1 MGNDIQKS
9 VKVRYKDEEIDFI
22 KTYYPF
28 IHNEDLSIMMGRTS
42 VSIGVAANK
51 IGVKKCKGFL
61 SLNMR
66 RVSEI
71 GRIKSPS
78 RSTCFKKGFTP

>member
-9 VKVRYKDEEIDFI
+9 VKIRYKDEEIEFL

-28 IHNEDLSIMMGRTS
+28 IHNEDLSLMMGRTS
-42 VSIGVAANK
+42 VSIGVAASKLN
-51 IGVKKCKGFL
+51 IKKCKGFL

-71 GRIKSPS
+71 GRIKITTSFVS
-78 RSTCFKKGFTP
+78 GIF